1 MDFNETKTENTPA
14 ASLPLGRL
22 NFIAMGVAAVLIVA
36 GFLLM
41 LGSSSTP
48 QEFNPDIYSTRRIV
62 VGPAIAFIGFVAM
75 ALAIII
81 KPTCKNKANGHA

>member
-22 NFIAMGVAAVLIVA
+22 NFMGVAAVLIVA

-48 QEFNPDIYSTRRIV
+48 QEFNPDIFSTRRIV

>member
-48 QEFNPDIYSTRRIV
+48 QEFNLIYI
-62 VGPAIAFIGFVAM
+62 
-75 ALAIII
+75 
-81 KPTCKNKANGHA
+81 